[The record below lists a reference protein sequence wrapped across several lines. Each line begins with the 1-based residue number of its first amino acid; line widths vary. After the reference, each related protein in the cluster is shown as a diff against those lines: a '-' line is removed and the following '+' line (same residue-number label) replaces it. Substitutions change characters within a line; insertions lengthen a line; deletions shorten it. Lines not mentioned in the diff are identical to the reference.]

1 MWWRR
6 RAGTVRASLSL
17 VVVEPTGVIMTE
29 QKQPPSSGSS
39 GDDRTPDKTIGEVKY
54 ARGQDRKEKKGGA
67 GEPQVSDLEPE
78 KQGGIGG
85 P

>member
-1 MWWRR
+1 M
-6 RAGTVRASLSL
+6 TLQK
-17 VVVEPTGVIMTE
+17 TTE
-29 QKQPPSSGSS
+29 QNKQDKVLSTGNS
-39 GDDRTPDKTIGEVKY
+39 GDERTPDKVIGEVKY
-54 ARGQDRKEKKGGA
+54 ARGQDKSKKGKGGA

>member
-1 MWWRR
+1 
-6 RAGTVRASLSL
+6 
-17 VVVEPTGVIMTE
+17 MTE
-29 QKQPPSSGSS
+29 QNMTEQNMTEQNKTEQNKQNKVHSAGNS
-39 GDDRTPDKTIGEVKY
+39 GDERTPDKIIGEVKY
-54 ARGQDRKEKKGGA
+54 ARGQDNSTKGKGGA

>member
-1 MWWRR
+1 
-6 RAGTVRASLSL
+6 
-17 VVVEPTGVIMTE
+17 MTE
-29 QKQPPSSGSS
+29 QKTADRQGKVMSPGAP
-39 GDDRTPDKTIGEVKY
+39 GDDQTPDKTIGEVKY
-54 ARGQDRKEKKGGA
+54 ARGQSQGAKKGGA

>member
-1 MWWRR
+1 
-6 RAGTVRASLSL
+6 
-17 VVVEPTGVIMTE
+17 MTE
-29 QKQPPSSGSS
+29 QKKVLSTGNA
-39 GDDRTPDKTIGEVKY
+39 GDERTPDKTLGEIKY
-54 ARGQDRKEKKGGA
+54 ARGQGKTAKEKGGA